1 MEKSEE
7 IEKIDLNEILKD
19 FQVKDIN
26 TFQNYLV
33 GIWGD
38 LARRSAEPA
47 KGIEKLTFS
56 HYYELPGIICER
68 LFSVFDR
75 NQNNFLDPAEFIGG
89 MKILFSEDFNS
100 LYKFIFKF
108 YDFDHDGL
116 ISREDVRVVLS
127 YVPLNKKFSSK
138 KTKLEQDEY
147 LDQVESQDELF
158 HILNIAF
165 GNKNVMNYNEYIYV
179 IENVNSDI
187 FIFILMF
194 LMEKRP
200 FTNKSIELFVKEK
213 KNNEEIDFSKTP
225 QINPHKIASPSL
237 TSKFVSPNLKKRTV
251 NMGNK
256 TILSLY
262 SGKNSMFN
270 SNFERKD
277 SENKKIF
284 NGNNNIN
291 DKILE
296 KEKTKPH
303 RRLRQKL
310 DMLEDKTPK
319 ISAFT
324 FSKHEEI
331 NNNDNN
337 NNVDIISDESDDE
350 EYSPPLVTHEGFIYK
365 ISHSK
370 KLKKVYFKLIGKDF
384 FYYKGKD
391 DKNHKGMHNLS
402 GIYIKKGDKVNIEG
416 KDFYTFSILY
426 PQKERTYYVE
436 DENEFKEWMEKLN
449 LAINYKSL
457 LDQYNIKEKIGKGK
471 FGLVKYGI
479 HKETNRPVAI
489 KIMAKKN
496 MKKQDLELAKTEIDI
511 LKICQHP
518 NIVKLYDIFDNSDY
532 IYIVMEYC
540 SGGDLFSY
548 IEKRNYKLNEERAAD
563 IIHKL
568 SMAVY
573 YLHSYGIIHRDLKP
587 ENILMTDESENADI
601 RLLDFGLSK
610 IIGPN
615 ETCLEPFGT
624 LSFVAPEVLKG
635 KPYDKTVDLWSI
647 GIIAYLLLCGF
658 LPFDDE
664 HSEREIARQTI
675 QDPVPFPD
683 HIWDKL
689 SVESKEFVDGL
700 LKKKPEDRISITQV
714 LESKWITKFC
724 KTSEM
729 RMSDE
734 NKKGSLF
741 QLYSSDKK
749 I

>member
-1 MEKSEE
+1 MEKPIK

-19 FQVKDIN
+19 YQVKDIN
-26 TFQNYLV
+26 TFQNYLI

-38 LARRSAEPA
+38 LARRSSEPS

-75 NQNNFLDPAEFIGG
+75 NQNNFLDSAEFIGG
-89 MKILFSEDFNS
+89 MKILFTQDFSS

-127 YVPLNKKFSSK
+127 YVPLNKKFSSH
-138 KTKLEQDEY
+138 KLKFEQDEY
-147 LDQVESQDELF
+147 LDRVESQDELF

-165 GNKNVMNYNEYIYV
+165 KDKNIMNFNEYINV

-194 LMEKRP
+194 LMEKKP

-213 KNNEEIDFSKTP
+213 KNYEENEISKTP
-225 QINPHKIASPSL
+225 QIYPHNIASPSL
-237 TSKFVSPNLKKRTV
+237 TSKFISPNLKKRTLNIV
-251 NMGNK
+251 NK

-270 SNFERKD
+270 SDFNRNENESKLIFNSNNDNNKISEK
-277 SENKKIF
+277 ENK
-284 NGNNNIN
+284 
-291 DKILE
+291 
-296 KEKTKPH
+296 KPH

-324 FSKHEEI
+324 FSKHEEY
-331 NNNDNN
+331 NEE
-337 NNVDIISDESDDE
+337 NVDIINDSDESEDDE
-350 EYSPPLVTHEGFIYK
+350 ITSPLITHEGFIYK

-402 GIYIKKGDKVNIEG
+402 GIYIKKGGKVNIEG
-416 KDFYTFSILY
+416 KIFYSFSILY

-436 DENEFKEWMEKLN
+436 DENEFNEWMNKLN

-548 IEKRNYKLNEERAAD
+548 IEKRNYKLNESKAAE

-615 ETCLEPFGT
+615 EKCLEPFGT

-635 KPYDKTVDLWSI
+635 KPYDKSVDLWSI

-675 QDPVPFPD
+675 QDPVPFPN
-683 HIWDKL
+683 HIWNQL
-689 SVESKEFVDGL
+689 SLESKDFINGL
-700 LKKKPEDRISITQV
+700 LQKKPEDRMSITQV
-714 LESKWITKFC
+714 LESKWIVKFC
-724 KTSEM
+724 KTSEV
-729 RMSDE
+729 RMAQE
-734 NKKGSLF
+734 NRRGSLF
-741 QLYSSDKK
+741 QFYSSDKK
-749 I
+749 V

>member
-1 MEKSEE
+1 MEKPIK

-19 FQVKDIN
+19 YQVKDIN
-26 TFQNYLV
+26 TFQNYLI

-38 LARRSAEPA
+38 LARRSSEPS

-89 MKILFSEDFNS
+89 MKILFTQDFSS

-127 YVPLNKKFSSK
+127 YVPLNKKFSSH
-138 KTKLEQDEY
+138 KLKFEQDEY
-147 LDQVESQDELF
+147 LDRVESQDELF

-165 GNKNVMNYNEYIYV
+165 KDKNVMNFNEYINV

-194 LMEKRP
+194 LMEKKP

-213 KNNEEIDFSKTP
+213 KNYEENEISKTP
-225 QINPHKIASPSL
+225 QIYPHNIASPSL
-237 TSKFVSPNLKKRTV
+237 TSKFISPNLKKRTLNIV
-251 NMGNK
+251 NK

-270 SNFERKD
+270 SDFNRNENESKLIFNSNNDNNKISEK
-277 SENKKIF
+277 ENK
-284 NGNNNIN
+284 
-291 DKILE
+291 
-296 KEKTKPH
+296 KPH

-324 FSKHEEI
+324 FSKHEEY
-331 NNNDNN
+331 NEE
-337 NNVDIISDESDDE
+337 NVDIINDSDESEDDE
-350 EYSPPLVTHEGFIYK
+350 ITSPLITHEGFIYK

-402 GIYIKKGDKVNIEG
+402 GIYIKKGGKVNIEG
-416 KDFYTFSILY
+416 KIFFSFSILY

-436 DENEFKEWMEKLN
+436 DENEFNEWMNKLN

-548 IEKRNYKLNEERAAD
+548 IEKRNYKLNESKAAE

-615 ETCLEPFGT
+615 EKCLEPFGT

-635 KPYDKTVDLWSI
+635 KPYDKSVDLWSI

-675 QDPVPFPD
+675 QDPVPFPN
-683 HIWDKL
+683 HIWNQL
-689 SVESKEFVDGL
+689 SLESKDFINGL
-700 LKKKPEDRISITQV
+700 LQKKPEDRMSITQV
-714 LESKWITKFC
+714 LESKWIVKFC
-724 KTSEM
+724 KTSEV
-729 RMSDE
+729 RMAQE
-734 NKKGSLF
+734 NRRGSLF
-741 QLYSSDKK
+741 QFYSSDKK
-749 I
+749 V

>member
-1 MEKSEE
+1 
-7 IEKIDLNEILKD
+7 
-19 FQVKDIN
+19 
-26 TFQNYLV
+26 
-33 GIWGD
+33 
-38 LARRSAEPA
+38 
-47 KGIEKLTFS
+47 
-56 HYYELPGIICER
+56 
-68 LFSVFDR
+68 
-75 NQNNFLDPAEFIGG
+75 
-89 MKILFSEDFNS
+89 
-100 LYKFIFKF
+100 
-108 YDFDHDGL
+108 
-116 ISREDVRVVLS
+116 
-127 YVPLNKKFSSK
+127 
-138 KTKLEQDEY
+138 
-147 LDQVESQDELF
+147 
-158 HILNIAF
+158 
-165 GNKNVMNYNEYIYV
+165 
-179 IENVNSDI
+179 
-187 FIFILMF
+187 MF
-194 LMEKRP
+194 LMEKKP

-213 KNNEEIDFSKTP
+213 KNYEENEISKTP
-225 QINPHKIASPSL
+225 QIYPHNIASPSL
-237 TSKFVSPNLKKRTV
+237 TSKFISPNLKKRTLNIV
-251 NMGNK
+251 NK

-270 SNFERKD
+270 SDFNRNENESKLIFNSNNDNNKISEK
-277 SENKKIF
+277 ENK
-284 NGNNNIN
+284 
-291 DKILE
+291 
-296 KEKTKPH
+296 KPH

-324 FSKHEEI
+324 FSKHEEY
-331 NNNDNN
+331 NEE
-337 NNVDIISDESDDE
+337 NVDIINDSDESEDDE
-350 EYSPPLVTHEGFIYK
+350 ITSPLITHEGFIYK

-416 KDFYTFSILY
+416 KIFFSFSILY

-436 DENEFKEWMEKLN
+436 DENEFNEWMNKLN

-518 NIVKLYDIFDNSDY
+518 NIVKLYDVFDNSDY

-548 IEKRNYKLNEERAAD
+548 IEKRNYKLNESKAAE

-615 ETCLEPFGT
+615 EKCLEPFGT

-635 KPYDKTVDLWSI
+635 KPYDKSVDLWSI

-675 QDPVPFPD
+675 QDPVPFPN
-683 HIWDKL
+683 HIWNQL
-689 SVESKEFVDGL
+689 SLESKDFINGL
-700 LKKKPEDRISITQV
+700 LQKKPEDRMSITQV
-714 LESKWITKFC
+714 LESKWIVKFC
-724 KTSEM
+724 KTSEV
-729 RMSDE
+729 RMAQE
-734 NKKGSLF
+734 NRRGSLF
-741 QLYSSDKK
+741 QFYSSDKK
-749 I
+749 V

>member
-1 MEKSEE
+1 
-7 IEKIDLNEILKD
+7 
-19 FQVKDIN
+19 
-26 TFQNYLV
+26 
-33 GIWGD
+33 
-38 LARRSAEPA
+38 
-47 KGIEKLTFS
+47 
-56 HYYELPGIICER
+56 
-68 LFSVFDR
+68 
-75 NQNNFLDPAEFIGG
+75 
-89 MKILFSEDFNS
+89 MKILFTQDFSS

-127 YVPLNKKFSSK
+127 YVPLNKKFSSH
-138 KTKLEQDEY
+138 KLKFEQDEY
-147 LDQVESQDELF
+147 LDRVESQDELF
-158 HILNIAF
+158 HILNIGF
-165 GNKNVMNYNEYIYV
+165 KDKNIMNFNEYNV
-179 IENVNSDI
+179 IENINSDI

-194 LMEKRP
+194 LMEKKP

-213 KNNEEIDFSKTP
+213 KNYEENEISKTP
-225 QINPHKIASPSL
+225 QIYPHNIASPSL
-237 TSKFVSPNLKKRTV
+237 TSKFISPNLKKRTLNIV
-251 NMGNK
+251 NK

-270 SNFERKD
+270 SDFNRNENESKLIFNSNNDNNKISEK
-277 SENKKIF
+277 ENK
-284 NGNNNIN
+284 
-291 DKILE
+291 
-296 KEKTKPH
+296 KPH

-324 FSKHEEI
+324 FSKHEEY
-331 NNNDNN
+331 NEE
-337 NNVDIISDESDDE
+337 NVDIINDSDESEDDE
-350 EYSPPLVTHEGFIYK
+350 ITSPLITHEGFIYK

-402 GIYIKKGDKVNIEG
+402 GIYIKKGGKVNIEG
-416 KDFYTFSILY
+416 KIFFSFSILY

-436 DENEFKEWMEKLN
+436 DENEFNEWMNKLN

-548 IEKRNYKLNEERAAD
+548 IEKRNYKLNESKAAE

>member
-1 MEKSEE
+1 MEKPIK

-19 FQVKDIN
+19 YQVKDIN
-26 TFQNYLV
+26 TFQNYLI

-38 LARRSAEPA
+38 LARRSSEPS

-89 MKILFSEDFNS
+89 MKILFTQDFSS

-127 YVPLNKKFSSK
+127 YVPLNKKFSSH
-138 KTKLEQDEY
+138 KLKFEQDEY
-147 LDQVESQDELF
+147 LDRVESQDELF

-165 GNKNVMNYNEYIYV
+165 KDKNVMNFNEYINV

-194 LMEKRP
+194 LMEKKP

-213 KNNEEIDFSKTP
+213 KNYEENEISKTP
-225 QINPHKIASPSL
+225 QIYPHNIASPSL
-237 TSKFVSPNLKKRTV
+237 TSKFISPNLMKRTLNIV
-251 NMGNK
+251 NK

-270 SNFERKD
+270 SDFNRNENESKLIFNSNNDNNKISEK
-277 SENKKIF
+277 ENK
-284 NGNNNIN
+284 
-291 DKILE
+291 
-296 KEKTKPH
+296 KPH

-324 FSKHEEI
+324 FSKHEEY
-331 NNNDNN
+331 NEE
-337 NNVDIISDESDDE
+337 NVDIINDSDESEDDE
-350 EYSPPLVTHEGFIYK
+350 ITSPLITHEGFIYK

-402 GIYIKKGDKVNIEG
+402 GIYIKKGGKVNIEG
-416 KDFYTFSILY
+416 KIFFSFSILY

-436 DENEFKEWMEKLN
+436 DENEFNEWMNKLN

-548 IEKRNYKLNEERAAD
+548 IEKRNYKLNESKAAE

-615 ETCLEPFGT
+615 EKCLEPFGT

-635 KPYDKTVDLWSI
+635 KPYDKSVDLWSI

-675 QDPVPFPD
+675 QDPVPFPN
-683 HIWDKL
+683 HIWNQL
-689 SVESKEFVDGL
+689 SLESKDFINGL
-700 LKKKPEDRISITQV
+700 LQKKPEDRMSITQV
-714 LESKWITKFC
+714 LESKWIVKFC
-724 KTSEM
+724 KTSEV
-729 RMSDE
+729 RMAQE
-734 NKKGSLF
+734 NRRGSLF
-741 QLYSSDKK
+741 QFYSSDKK
-749 I
+749 V

>member
-1 MEKSEE
+1 MEKPIK

-19 FQVKDIN
+19 YQVKDIN
-26 TFQNYLV
+26 TFQNYLI

-38 LARRSAEPA
+38 LARRSSEPS

-89 MKILFSEDFNS
+89 MKILFTQDFSS

-127 YVPLNKKFSSK
+127 YVPLNKKFSSH
-138 KTKLEQDEY
+138 KLKFEQDEY
-147 LDQVESQDELF
+147 LDRVESQDELF

-165 GNKNVMNYNEYIYV
+165 KDKNVMNFNEYINV

-194 LMEKRP
+194 LMEKKP

-213 KNNEEIDFSKTP
+213 KNYEENEISKTP
-225 QINPHKIASPSL
+225 QIYPHNIASPSL
-237 TSKFVSPNLKKRTV
+237 TSKFISPNLMKRTLNIV
-251 NMGNK
+251 NK

-270 SNFERKD
+270 SDFNRNENESKLIFNSNNDNNKISEK
-277 SENKKIF
+277 ENK
-284 NGNNNIN
+284 
-291 DKILE
+291 
-296 KEKTKPH
+296 KPH

-324 FSKHEEI
+324 FSKHEEY
-331 NNNDNN
+331 NEE
-337 NNVDIISDESDDE
+337 NVDIINDSDESEDDE
-350 EYSPPLVTHEGFIYK
+350 ITSPLITHEGFIYK

-402 GIYIKKGDKVNIEG
+402 GIYIKKGGKVNIEG
-416 KDFYTFSILY
+416 KIFFSFSILY

-436 DENEFKEWMEKLN
+436 DENEFNEWMNKLN

-548 IEKRNYKLNEERAAD
+548 IEKRNYKLNESKAAE

-615 ETCLEPFGT
+615 EKCLEPFGT

-635 KPYDKTVDLWSI
+635 KPYDKSVDLWSI

-675 QDPVPFPD
+675 QDPVPFPN
-683 HIWDKL
+683 HIWNQL
-689 SVESKEFVDGL
+689 S
-700 LKKKPEDRISITQV
+700 
-714 LESKWITKFC
+714 LESKDFIN
-724 KTSEM
+724 
-729 RMSDE
+729 DYY
-734 NKKGSLF
+734 KKNL
-741 QLYSSDKK
+741 K
-749 I
+749 IE

>member
-1 MEKSEE
+1 MEKPIK

-19 FQVKDIN
+19 YQVKDIN
-26 TFQNYLV
+26 TFQNYLI

-38 LARRSAEPA
+38 LARRSSEPS

-89 MKILFSEDFNS
+89 MKILFTQDFSS

-127 YVPLNKKFSSK
+127 YVPLNKKFSSH
-138 KTKLEQDEY
+138 KLKFEQDEY
-147 LDQVESQDELF
+147 LDRVESQDELF

-165 GNKNVMNYNEYIYV
+165 KDKNIMNFNEYINV

-194 LMEKRP
+194 LMEKKP

-213 KNNEEIDFSKTP
+213 KNYEENEISKTP
-225 QINPHKIASPSL
+225 QIYPHNIASPSL
-237 TSKFVSPNLKKRTV
+237 TSKFISPNLMKRTLNIV
-251 NMGNK
+251 NK

-270 SNFERKD
+270 SDFNRNENESKLIFNSNNDNNKISEK
-277 SENKKIF
+277 ENK
-284 NGNNNIN
+284 
-291 DKILE
+291 
-296 KEKTKPH
+296 KPH

-324 FSKHEEI
+324 FSKHEEY
-331 NNNDNN
+331 NEE
-337 NNVDIISDESDDE
+337 NVDIINDSDESEDDE
-350 EYSPPLVTHEGFIYK
+350 ITSPLITHEGFIYK

-402 GIYIKKGDKVNIEG
+402 GIYIKKGGKVNIEG
-416 KDFYTFSILY
+416 KIFFSFSILY

-436 DENEFKEWMEKLN
+436 DENEFNEWMNKLN

-548 IEKRNYKLNEERAAD
+548 IEKRNYKLNESKAAE

-615 ETCLEPFGT
+615 EKCLEPFGT

-635 KPYDKTVDLWSI
+635 KPYDKSVDLWSI

-675 QDPVPFPD
+675 QDPVPFPN
-683 HIWDKL
+683 HIWNQL
-689 SVESKEFVDGL
+689 SLESKDFINGL
-700 LKKKPEDRISITQV
+700 LQKKPEDRMSITQV
-714 LESKWITKFC
+714 LESKWIVKFC
-724 KTSEM
+724 KTSEV
-729 RMSDE
+729 RMAQE
-734 NKKGSLF
+734 NRRGSLF
-741 QLYSSDKK
+741 QFYSSDKK
-749 I
+749 V

>member
-1 MEKSEE
+1 MEKPIK

-19 FQVKDIN
+19 YQVKDIN
-26 TFQNYLV
+26 TFQNYLI

-38 LARRSAEPA
+38 LARRSSEPS

-89 MKILFSEDFNS
+89 MKILFTQDFSS

-127 YVPLNKKFSSK
+127 YVPLNKKFSSH
-138 KTKLEQDEY
+138 KLKFEQDEY
-147 LDQVESQDELF
+147 LDRVESQDELF

-165 GNKNVMNYNEYIYV
+165 KDKNVMNFNEYINV

-194 LMEKRP
+194 LMEKKP

-213 KNNEEIDFSKTP
+213 KNYEENEISKTP
-225 QINPHKIASPSL
+225 QIYPHNIASPSL
-237 TSKFVSPNLKKRTV
+237 TSKFISPNLMKRTLNIV
-251 NMGNK
+251 NK

-270 SNFERKD
+270 SDFNRNENESKLIFNSNNDNNKISEK
-277 SENKKIF
+277 ENK
-284 NGNNNIN
+284 
-291 DKILE
+291 
-296 KEKTKPH
+296 KPH

-324 FSKHEEI
+324 FSKHEEY
-331 NNNDNN
+331 NEE
-337 NNVDIISDESDDE
+337 NVDIINDSDESEDDE
-350 EYSPPLVTHEGFIYK
+350 ITSPLITHEGFIYK

-402 GIYIKKGDKVNIEG
+402 GIYIKKGGKVNIEG
-416 KDFYTFSILY
+416 KIFFSFSILY

-436 DENEFKEWMEKLN
+436 DENEFNEWMNKLN

-489 KIMAKKN
+489 KIKAKKN

-548 IEKRNYKLNEERAAD
+548 IEKRNYKLNESKAAE

-615 ETCLEPFGT
+615 EKCLEPFGT

-635 KPYDKTVDLWSI
+635 KPYDKSVDLWSI

-675 QDPVPFPD
+675 QDPVPFPN
-683 HIWDKL
+683 HIWNQL
-689 SVESKEFVDGL
+689 SLESKDFINGL
-700 LKKKPEDRISITQV
+700 LQKKPEDRMSITQV
-714 LESKWITKFC
+714 LESKWIVKFC
-724 KTSEM
+724 KTSEV
-729 RMSDE
+729 RMAQE
-734 NKKGSLF
+734 NRRGSLF
-741 QLYSSDKK
+741 QFYSSDKK
-749 I
+749 V